1 MLSQSCYFYMDD
13 YLSTYVIEYPPSSIV
28 YGFLF
33 CSKKGR
39 SAAGPCLAGVIHDR
53 GKFELISSLMSDFLF
68 KAKVLKKKGT
78 DYMSKSKTT
87 PAVVTADSFLH
98 LFDMPSSVKLQS
110 GSAPEVAFHAL
121 MPPVVIPT
129 KEAVEKHGHPK
140 ISIPKS
146 WCQNL
151 TPSESMALPN
161 CTISFQDEKG
171 NSAFEIVETVFNS
184 GAKKTFFITST
195 RKLYLRTVTREET
208 IDWIAALKAR
218 K

>member
-98 LFDMPSSVKLQS
+98 LFGMLFSA
-110 GSAPEVAFHAL
+110 APEVAFH
-121 MPPVVIPT
+121 V
-129 KEAVEKHGHPK
+129 
-140 ISIPKS
+140 
-146 WCQNL
+146 
-151 TPSESMALPN
+151 
-161 CTISFQDEKG
+161 
-171 NSAFEIVETVFNS
+171 
-184 GAKKTFFITST
+184 
-195 RKLYLRTVTREET
+195 
-208 IDWIAALKAR
+208 
-218 K
+218 